1 MKGIILRKGEENVR
15 PDGSK
20 GPQFYTFMKKQ
31 VFDSIHNVQRDYNW
45 LISNIDAFPCDK
57 FYEFFK
63 APYIWI
69 SGGELTEIFEEHDFQ
84 WMFAVFSGFTKDI
97 TKEEVLQY
105 ELPYADC
112 YEGFWKNPL
121 TIQHPLAVIEIAP
134 FDCSYVL
141 LISSDDKIVEN
152 FVKSKP
158 LAEDLETYNNSL
170 DKS

>member
-1 MKGIILRKGEENVR
+1 MKGAILFEEWN
-15 PDGSK
+15 
-20 GPQFYTFMKKQ
+20 TFMNQ
-31 VFDSIHNVQRDYNW
+31 EVFDSIHNVQRDYNW
-45 LISNIDAFPCDK
+45 LITDIYAFPGRSNFD
-57 FYEFFK
+57 YK